1 MMTPQEVANCTFAKA
16 VMGGYNM
23 ASVDDFLDKLTE
35 DYAALYKENAAL
47 KSKLK
52 VVADKLEEYRE
63 VEDAMRSTLL
73 TAQKMASSMVSEA
86 EAKRDALIADAAGAA
101 KRRLEEIQQELA
113 DQEQRLADKR
123 REVDEAIAAEERRL
137 AAGQQ
142 GLRDFIQS
150 VQSVCQGQ
158 LDLLQRLP
166 ELPPEPQPEAE
177 PQPEEAE
184 EVPVQPVDEQPAEE
198 AGEEEEADM
207 LDAATALEI
216 QETIDAFAQETR
228 SRDRRNREK
237 GRKDRSREARGVRR
251 ETEPEAAGQEADRSD
266 EDPDATR
273 VLNLDDLQFGR
284 NYTKE
289 Q

>member
-35 DYAALYKENAAL
+35 DYAALYKENSAL

-86 EAKRDALIADAAGAA
+86 EAKRDELIADAAGAA
-101 KRRLEEIQQELA
+101 KRRLEEIQRELA
-113 DQEQRLADKR
+113 DQEARLADKR
-123 REVDEAIAAEERRL
+123 RETDEAIAAEERRL
-137 AAGQQ
+137 AAAQQ

-150 VQSVCQGQ
+150 VQTVCQGQ

-166 ELPPEPQPEAE
+166 ELPPEPQPQSVPE
-177 PQPEEAE
+177 PQSEAQE
-184 EVPVQPVDEQPAEE
+184 AQVPAEE
-198 AGEEEEADM
+198 EAPVQENEEEADEETI
-207 LDAATALEI
+207 DAATALEI

-228 SRDRRNREK
+228 SREKRNRAK
-237 GRKDRSREARGVRR
+237 GRRDRSREARGAVRR
-251 ETEPEAAGQEADRSD
+251 EGDAPAADPFE

-284 NYTKE
+284 NYTRE
-289 Q
+289 E

>member
-166 ELPPEPQPEAE
+166 ELPRSLSRRRSPSRGGRGGPCPARGRAAGGGGKRGRGGGHARRRHRPGDPGDHRRLRPGDPEPGPPEPGEGAE
-177 PQPEEAE
+177 GPLPGG
-184 EVPVQPVDEQPAEE
+184 PGRPPGDG
-198 AGEEEEADM
+198 AG
-207 LDAATALEI
+207 
-216 QETIDAFAQETR
+216 
-228 SRDRRNREK
+228 
-237 GRKDRSREARGVRR
+237 GR
-251 ETEPEAAGQEADRSD
+251 AGGG
-266 EDPDATR
+266 P
-273 VLNLDDLQFGR
+273 L
-284 NYTKE
+284 
-289 Q
+289 

>member
-35 DYAALYKENAAL
+35 DYAALYKENTAL

-73 TAQKMASSMVSEA
+73 TAQKMANSMVSEA
-86 EAKRDALIADAAGAA
+86 EAKRDELIADAAGAA
-101 KRRLEEIQQELA
+101 KRRLEEIQRELA
-113 DQEQRLADKR
+113 DQEARLADKR
-123 REVDEAIAAEERRL
+123 RETDEAIAAEERRL
-137 AAGQQ
+137 AAAQQ

-150 VQSVCQGQ
+150 VQTVCQGQ

-166 ELPPEPQPEAE
+166 ELPPEPQSVPE
-177 PQPEEAE
+177 PQSEAQE
-184 EVPVQPVDEQPAEE
+184 DEVPAEE
-198 AGEEEEADM
+198 EAPVQENEEEADEETI
-207 LDAATALEI
+207 DAATALEI

-228 SRDRRNREK
+228 SREKRNRER
-237 GRKDRSREARGVRR
+237 GRRDRSREARGAVRR
-251 ETEPEAAGQEADRSD
+251 EEAAEAPAADPFE

-284 NYTKE
+284 NYTRE
-289 Q
+289 E

>member
-86 EAKRDALIADAAGAA
+86 EAKRDELIADAAGAA
-101 KRRLEEIQQELA
+101 KRRLEEIQRELA
-113 DQEQRLADKR
+113 DQEARLADKR
-123 REVDEAIAAEERRL
+123 RETDEAIAAEERRL
-137 AAGQQ
+137 AAAQQ

-150 VQSVCQGQ
+150 VQTVCQGQ

-166 ELPPEPQPEAE
+166 ELPPEPQPQSVPE
-177 PQPEEAE
+177 PQSEAQE
-184 EVPVQPVDEQPAEE
+184 DEVPAEE
-198 AGEEEEADM
+198 EAPVQEDEAAEDEETI
-207 LDAATALEI
+207 DAATALEI

-228 SRDRRNREK
+228 SREKRNREK
-237 GRKDRSREARGVRR
+237 GRRDRSREARGAVRR
-251 ETEPEAAGQEADRSD
+251 EGDAPAADPFE

-284 NYTKE
+284 NYTRE
-289 Q
+289 E

>member
-86 EAKRDALIADAAGAA
+86 EAKRDELIADAAGAA
-101 KRRLEEIQQELA
+101 KRRLEEIQRELA
-113 DQEQRLADKR
+113 DQEARLADKR
-123 REVDEAIAAEERRL
+123 RETDEAIAAEERRL
-137 AAGQQ
+137 AAAQQ

-150 VQSVCQGQ
+150 VQTVCQGQ

-166 ELPPEPQPEAE
+166 ELPPEPQPQSAPE
-177 PQPEEAE
+177 PQSEAQE
-184 EVPVQPVDEQPAEE
+184 DEVPAEE
-198 AGEEEEADM
+198 APVQEDEEEADEETI
-207 LDAATALEI
+207 DAATALEI

-228 SRDRRNREK
+228 SREKRNREK
-237 GRKDRSREARGVRR
+237 GRRDRSREARGAVRR
-251 ETEPEAAGQEADRSD
+251 EETAEAPAADPFE

-284 NYTKE
+284 NYTRE
-289 Q
+289 E

>member
-184 EVPVQPVDEQPAEE
+184 EVPVQPADEQPAEE
-198 AGEEEEADM
+198 AGEEGEADM

-251 ETEPEAAGQEADRSD
+251 ETEPEAAGQEADPFD
-266 EDPDATR
+266 DDPDATR

>member
-1 MMTPQEVANCTFAKA
+1 
-16 VMGGYNM
+16 MGGYNM

-184 EVPVQPVDEQPAEE
+184 EVPVQPADEQPAEE

-207 LDAATALEI
+207 LDARRPSTPSPRRPGAGTAG
-216 QETIDAFAQETR
+216 TGRRGGRTAPGRPAAPAGRR
-228 SRDRRNREK
+228 SRRPGRRRTPLMTTPTPP
-237 GRKDRSREARGVRR
+237 GC
-251 ETEPEAAGQEADRSD
+251 
-266 EDPDATR
+266 
-273 VLNLDDLQFGR
+273 
-284 NYTKE
+284 
-289 Q
+289 

>member
-184 EVPVQPVDEQPAEE
+184 EAPCPARGRA
-198 AGEEEEADM
+198 AGGGGGRGRGGGHARRRHRPGDPGDHRRLRPGDPEPGPPEPGEGAEGPLPGGPGRPPGDGAGAGLEADPF
-207 LDAATALEI
+207 D
-216 QETIDAFAQETR
+216 D
-228 SRDRRNREK
+228 
-237 GRKDRSREARGVRR
+237 
-251 ETEPEAAGQEADRSD
+251 
-266 EDPDATR
+266 DPDATR

>member
-113 DQEQRLADKR
+113 DQLHVTRQAVSRW
-123 REVDEAIAAEERRL
+123 ERGETTPNPETLKQLSALLHVSINTLLGVPRQL
-137 AAGQQ
+137 VCQSCGMPLEDDIMGHDAQ
-142 GLRDFIQS
+142 GLID
-150 VQSVCQGQ
+150 
-158 LDLLQRLP
+158 QRFCKWCYDNGAYLS
-166 ELPPEPQPEAE
+166 ECTMEEMAE
-177 PQPEEAE
+177 TC
-184 EVPVQPVDEQPAEE
+184 
-198 AGEEEEADM
+198 ADIM
-207 LDAATALEI
+207 
-216 QETIDAFAQETR
+216 AQE
-228 SRDRRNREK
+228 
-237 GRKDRSREARGVRR
+237 GVPREAALAHMNQVLPTLDRWRR
-251 ETEPEAAGQEADRSD
+251 DG
-266 EDPDATR
+266 
-273 VLNLDDLQFGR
+273 
-284 NYTKE
+284 
-289 Q
+289 

>member
-73 TAQKMASSMVSEA
+73 TAQKMATNMVSEA
-86 EAKRDALIADAAGAA
+86 EAKRDELIADAAGAA
-101 KRRLEEIQQELA
+101 KRRLEEIKQEVA
-113 DQEQRLADKR
+113 DQERKLEDKR
-123 REVDEAIAAEERRL
+123 RETDQAIAAEERRL
-137 AAGQQ
+137 AAAQQ

-150 VQSVCQGQ
+150 VQAVCQGQ

-166 ELPPEPQPEAE
+166 ELPTEPQPAEEPQPEAE
-177 PQPEEAE
+177 
-184 EVPVQPVDEQPAEE
+184 EVSAQPAEE
-198 AGEEEEADM
+198 AEVKEEEADV

-216 QETIDAFAQETR
+216 QETIDSFAQETR
-228 SRDRRNREK
+228 SRERRNRDR
-237 GRKDRSREARGVRR
+237 GRKDRSREARGARR
-251 ETEPEAAGQEADRSD
+251 EPEPELEEDD
-266 EDPDATR
+266 DPFDDDPDATR

>member
-86 EAKRDALIADAAGAA
+86 EAKRDELIADAAGAA
-101 KRRLEEIQQELA
+101 KRRLEEIQRELA
-113 DQEQRLADKR
+113 DQEARLADKR
-123 REVDEAIAAEERRL
+123 RETDEAIAAEERRL
-137 AAGQQ
+137 AAAQQ
-142 GLRDFIQS
+142 
-150 VQSVCQGQ
+150 
-158 LDLLQRLP
+158 
-166 ELPPEPQPEAE
+166 
-177 PQPEEAE
+177 EEAE
-184 EVPVQPVDEQPAEE
+184 EVPVQPADEQPAEE

-228 SRDRRNREK
+228 SREKRNREK
-237 GRKDRSREARGVRR
+237 GRRDRSREARGAVRR
-251 ETEPEAAGQEADRSD
+251 EETAEAPAADPFE

-284 NYTKE
+284 NYTRE
-289 Q
+289 E